1 MNVLFIITSVIVLF
15 IIIYS
20 KYYKNNTNEKVNN
33 FKIHI
38 NAMNK
43 DELLQ
48 IIQTESDKK
57 LIKQAEYQLSRFGLK
72 EIEKYKR
79 INSL

>member
-15 IIIYS
+15 IIIYF
-20 KYYKNNTNEKVNN
+20 KYYKNNTNEKVSN

-72 EIEKYKR
+72 EIEKYKK